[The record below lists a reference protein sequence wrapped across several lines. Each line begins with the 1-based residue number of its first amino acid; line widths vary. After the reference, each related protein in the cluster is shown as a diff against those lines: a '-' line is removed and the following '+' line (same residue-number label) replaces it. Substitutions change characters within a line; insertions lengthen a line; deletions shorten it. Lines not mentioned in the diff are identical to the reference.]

1 MSSFRFW
8 SKATCTPRHEE
19 QDNNKNNTIC
29 TTVWCRIGQS
39 STDNSALEKLKDKDE
54 KGEDVERHAGNDC
67 LQLNCICVQLPV
79 RISFK
84 NHLDLYY
91 LWIHFNLQ
99 IVVGYF
105 IGPFLCCPIIRCLRH
120 HNVNSKSRVNK
131 KPCVCT
137 CCSVKGGQTIVFAD
151 IAMQCIR
158 CTWACSVIKF
168 QADSAESA
176 QTFCT
181 AGIENI
187 TVAQTIGIP
196 IMRHTY
202 AFAPHVRLPYYALRC
217 IIQICTALVWTA
229 LQCNLFALSFD
240 MECSLLNIGI
250 VFYGIAGYDW

>member
-1 MSSFRFW
+1 M
-8 SKATCTPRHEE
+8 
-19 QDNNKNNTIC
+19 
-29 TTVWCRIGQS
+29 
-39 STDNSALEKLKDKDE
+39 
-54 KGEDVERHAGNDC
+54 ERHAGNDC

-151 IAMQCIR
+151 IAKITSDPHTMFVESFNDIFEI
-158 CTWACSVIKF
+158 IKIF
-168 QADSAESA
+168 HKNYWSNLL
-176 QTFCT
+176 F
-181 AGIENI
+181 
-187 TVAQTIGIP
+187 TI
-196 IMRHTY
+196 Y
-202 AFAPHVRLPYYALRC
+202 
-217 IIQICTALVWTA
+217 
-229 LQCNLFALSFD
+229 
-240 MECSLLNIGI
+240 
-250 VFYGIAGYDW
+250 